1 MIAGADHRRWRGRT
15 HRMEVAAPMESLIGA
30 FTSTSLV
37 EAQLLLAS
45 FVLCALLGLERQL
58 RQKAAGFRT
67 HVLVGLGSCAFTL
80 VSVYGFSA
88 VIGDDVTLDP
98 SRIAAQIVSG
108 IGFLG
113 AGVIFKG
120 RDVVRGL
127 TTAATIWVAAA
138 VGMACGAGMLSL
150 AVLLTA
156 LHLLTLFVVAPLLR
170 RLPSPDSK
178 RLLRITYAD
187 GAGVLR
193 DLLGVATSMGFTSSI
208 EHSRRTDRD
217 GRRVVVIDIR
227 FHGRPPVRDL
237 IPQFIELD
245 GVERVALRSTGEDAD
260 DEHDRT

>member
-1 MIAGADHRRWRGRT
+1 MDPLVGA
-15 HRMEVAAPMESLIGA
+15 I
-30 FTSTSLV
+30 TSTSLV
-37 EAQLLLAS
+37 ESQLLLVA
-45 FVLCALLGLERQL
+45 FVLCSLIGLERQF

-80 VSVYGFSA
+80 VSVYGFAA
-88 VIGDDVTLDP
+88 VLGDDVRLDP

-120 RDVVRGL
+120 RNVVRGL

-170 RLPSPDSK
+170 RLPSPDAK

-193 DLLGVATSMGFTSSI
+193 DLLALATAMGFTSSI
-208 EHSRRTDRD
+208 EHSRRTERD
-217 GRRVVVIDIR
+217 GRRFVVMDVR

-237 IPQFIELD
+237 IPQFMELD
-245 GVERVALRSTGEDAD
+245 GVDRVMLRTSGEDAD
-260 DEHDRT
+260 DEDVSS

>member
-1 MIAGADHRRWRGRT
+1 
-15 HRMEVAAPMESLIGA
+15 MEPLVGLITDTTAVEFELLLVACVLCSLI
-30 FTSTSLV
+30 
-37 EAQLLLAS
+37 
-45 FVLCALLGLERQL
+45 GLERQL

-67 HVLVGLGSCAFTL
+67 HVLVGMGSCAFTL
-80 VSVYGFSA
+80 VSVFGFSA
-88 VIGDDVTLDP
+88 VLGDDVVLDP

-120 RDVVRGL
+120 RNVVRGL

-150 AVLLTA
+150 GVLLTG
-156 LHLLTLFVVAPLLR
+156 LHLVTLFLVAPLVR

-193 DLLGVATSMGFTSSI
+193 DVLEVATAMGFTSSI
-208 EHSRRTDRD
+208 EHSRRTTEQ
-217 GRRVVVIDIR
+217 GRRFVIMDIR
-227 FHGRPPVRDL
+227 FHGRPPMRDL
-237 IPQFIELD
+237 IPQFIELE
-245 GVERVALRSTGEDAD
+245 GVERVALRASGEESYD
-260 DEHDRT
+260 DEQD

>member
-1 MIAGADHRRWRGRT
+1 MDPLVDAI
-15 HRMEVAAPMESLIGA
+15 
-30 FTSTSLV
+30 TSTSLV
-37 EAQLLLAS
+37 ESQLLLVA
-45 FVLCALLGLERQL
+45 FVLCSLIGLERQF

-80 VSVYGFSA
+80 VSVYGFAA
-88 VIGDDVTLDP
+88 VLGDDVRLDP

-120 RDVVRGL
+120 RNVVRGL

-170 RLPSPDSK
+170 RLPSPDAK

-193 DLLGVATSMGFTSSI
+193 DLLALATAMGFTSSI
-208 EHSRRTDRD
+208 EHSRRTERD
-217 GRRVVVIDIR
+217 GRRFVVMDVR

-237 IPQFIELD
+237 IPQFMELD
-245 GVERVALRSTGEDAD
+245 GVDRVTLRSSGEDAD
-260 DEHDRT
+260 DEDDRGRS